1 MKGHALSPK
10 KTYGTIAQNSMISG
24 WPSAGCIPALATTCL
39 LVLSLPRH
47 TRIEMQRA
55 CVFVLGLLLV
65 LQPTAPRILPE
76 VDCRRCFHTQAHM
89 T

>member
-1 MKGHALSPK
+1 VVGHLLAAL
-10 KTYGTIAQNSMISG
+10 
-24 WPSAGCIPALATTCL
+24 PALATTCL
-39 LVLSLPRH
+39 LVLSLPHH

-65 LQPTAPRILPE
+65 AATYCSPDTGILPE
-76 VDCRRCFHTQAHM
+76 VDCRRRFHTQAHM